1 MSKFPD
7 LTISAAD
14 LWQGATAEHARQVV
28 QQLQRDGYRA
38 FHVSTPSDANIG
50 RYLALANA
58 FWTVMVEA
66 AETAVNEAAGQQS
79 AETLRLLQRAQETH
93 NLIKQQRDE
102 AQAVLRTAAT
112 RLQELDTIN
121 SSLQELGKTI
131 THLQGNAS

>member
-102 AQAVLRTAAT
+102 AQAVLQTAAT

>member
-79 AETLRLLQRAQETH
+79 AETLRLLQRVQETH

-102 AQAVLRTAAT
+102 AQAVLQTAAT

-121 SSLQELGKTI
+121 GSLQELGKTI